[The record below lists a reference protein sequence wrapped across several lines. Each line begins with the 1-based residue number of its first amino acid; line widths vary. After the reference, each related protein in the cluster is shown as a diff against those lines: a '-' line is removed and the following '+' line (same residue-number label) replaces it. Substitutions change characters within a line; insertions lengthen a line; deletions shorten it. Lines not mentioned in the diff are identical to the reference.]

1 MRAVYAIELATIQTM
16 TDSLGNAFPRLAER
30 LPKIP
35 IANLPTPVREHSLRI
50 GSRPVKIFVKHD
62 DLTSEKYGGNK
73 IRKLEY
79 IFHRATERHAKRVA
93 TFGTVASNHA
103 LATAIFATE
112 LNFECTCF
120 LSHQAK
126 TPTAP
131 VALNM
136 HLKNHTNIVRFGGSR
151 ADRIR
156 TLRKHLRNRR
166 TWVIPMGGS
175 SWLGAMGFVNAGL
188 ELADQVRSGQL
199 AAPDRLYVANGTMA
213 TAAGL
218 ALGLALA
225 ELPTEVHAIRVTHE
239 SIANRNA
246 MQRLIA
252 KTAILMNRFD
262 TSIPADLANRTRLC
276 FRDEFFADGYAR
288 SNKATDHAIEVAL
301 KELNLT
307 LDTTYSGKAMAALL
321 HDLQKPALA
330 EQSILFWNTYNS
342 QPLPVSADRPDKRSH
357 LPKEFLRYYD

>member
-1 MRAVYAIELATIQTM
+1 VRALYAIGLATIQPM
-16 TDSLGNAFPRLAER
+16 TDSIGNAFPRLAER
-30 LPKIP
+30 MPKTS
-35 IANLPTPVREHSLRI
+35 IANLPTPVKKYSFNLA
-50 GSRPVKIFVKHD
+50 SRPVEISVKHD
-62 DLTSEKYGGNK
+62 NLTSEKYGGNK

-79 IFHRATERHAKRVA
+79 LFHRAAKRNAKRVA

-126 TPTAP
+126 TSKAP

-136 HLKNHTNIVRFGGSR
+136 HLRNHTDIVRYGGGR
-151 ADRIR
+151 ANRVS
-156 TLRKHLRNRR
+156 TLRQHLRNRG

-175 SWLGAMGFVNAGL
+175 NWLGVMGFVNAGL
-188 ELADQVRSGQL
+188 ELAEQVQSGLL
-199 AAPDRLYVANGTMA
+199 AVPDRLYVANGTMA

-225 ELPTEVHAIRVTHE
+225 EMPTEVHAIRVTHE
-239 SIANRNA
+239 SIANRDA

-252 KTAILMNRFD
+252 KTATLMNRFD
-262 TSIPADLANRTRLC
+262 ASIPADLADRTRIC
-276 FRDEFFADGYAR
+276 FRDDFFAGGYAR
-288 SNKATDHAIEVAL
+288 TNNATDRAIEFARDDL
-301 KELNLT
+301 CLT

-321 HDLQKPALA
+321 HDLEGPKLA
-330 EQSILFWNTYNS
+330 EQSLLFWNTYNS
-342 QPLPVSADRPDKRSH
+342 HPLPVSADRPNNISH